1 MSNFEKVKIFMKAFG
16 QEVKEKAKFPSDKIT
31 SLRYDLINEEL
42 SELKEE
48 ILKKD
53 KNLTELEFGD
63 FLFSVVNYARFLD
76 IDPEIA
82 LEKSNKKFTKRFE
95 KIEHELRKR
104 GLSLGEV
111 NIKDLNLL
119 WDNAKK

>member
-1 MSNFEKVKIFMKAFG
+1 MRTECPSFSKVNIGLKIL
-16 QEVKEKAKFPSDKIT
+16 DK
-31 SLRYDLINEEL
+31 RNDGYHNINT
-42 SELKEE
+42 
-48 ILKKD
+48 IFQ
-53 KNLTELEFGD
+53 ELEFGD

-95 KIEHELRKR
+95 KIEHEVRKR

-119 WDNAKK
+119 WENAKK

>member
-1 MSNFEKVKIFMKAFG
+1 MPESAKIVDAY
-16 QEVKEKAKFPSDKIT
+16 VDSDDKFLDPTILDK
-31 SLRYDLINEEL
+31 SLIERV
-42 SELKEE
+42 S
-48 ILKKD
+48 KD

-95 KIEHELRKR
+95 KIEHEARKK

-111 NIKDLNLL
+111 NINDLNLL
-119 WDNAKK
+119 WENAKK